1 MISIPFARG
10 ALTLALSVVTIPT
23 LVHAQ
28 SEPETTV
35 AEDAHSA
42 TVAVP
47 PFTLPFSEFASPEAR
62 ETFATRVLVPGPQ
75 LGPDIAEIRRQ
86 NEVNDTDRIQRMR
99 ALFDVTI
106 ERREIAGVPVQIV
119 SPAGRPIDPSRI
131 LVNLHGG
138 GFLWG
143 SGPGALVESIP
154 IAARSGM
161 TVVAVDYRMAPEARW
176 PAASE
181 DVAAVYRALLTDHD
195 PAAIGIYGCSA
206 GAMLTGQS
214 VVWFQRHGL
223 PRPGAIGMFCMG
235 ATMPGGDSSWLS
247 QVATGAKPGPLV
259 DFRVHPYFAGA
270 DSDDAAVRPAASPD
284 ALSQFPPTL
293 LISGTRDGALSSV
306 LATQSLLTRAG
317 VEAELHVW
325 DGMWHSFMSDP
336 EPRESGEAYDVVS
349 RFFQKHLLAPALSGR
364 MNIEKGED

>member
-1 MISIPFARG
+1 MISIPSWRLPVTFAV
-10 ALTLALSVVTIPT
+10 ASVV
-23 LVHAQ
+23 LQVAAQ
-28 SEPETTV
+28 AQDGSAATETV
-35 AEDAHSA
+35 QNRPAS
-42 TVAVP
+42 VAVP
-47 PFTLPFSEFASPEAR
+47 AFELPFSEFASPEAR

-75 LGPDIAEIRRQ
+75 LGSDIAKVRVQ
-86 NEVNDTDRIQRMR
+86 NDINDNDRVKRMR
-99 ALFDVTI
+99 ALFPVSI
-106 ERREIAGVPVQIV
+106 ERRLIAGVSVQIV
-119 SPAGRPIDPSRI
+119 SPAGRKADPTRI
-131 LVNLHGG
+131 LINLHGG

-154 IAARSGM
+154 IAAQSGM
-161 TVVAVDYRMAPEARW
+161 TVVAIDYRMAPEARW

-181 DVAAVYRALLTDHD
+181 DVAKVYRALLANH
-195 PAAIGIYGCSA
+195 AASGIGIYGCSA

-214 VVWFQRHGL
+214 VVWFQRHNL

-247 QVATGAKPGPLV
+247 QAATASKLGPIV

-270 DSDDAAVRPAASPD
+270 NFDDPAVRPSASAAVL
-284 ALSQFPPTL
+284 ARFPPTL

-306 LATQSLLTRAG
+306 LATQSMLTRAG

-336 EPRESGEAYDVVS
+336 EPRESREAYAVVA
-349 RFFQKHLLAPALSGR
+349 RFFQKHLLARKSARRIKTEGR
-364 MNIEKGED
+364 